1 MVEAP
6 ASREPLYSIR
16 SVSKKYG
23 GVQAL
28 TGVDFVVHPGEVHAV
43 VGENG
48 AGKSTLMKIFAGAEN
63 PDSGGAWIGDR
74 PLKLRSAGD
83 GVRAGIAIVF
93 QELSLYPDLDVLAN
107 LFVQS
112 GPTRLGILDR
122 GAMVRRARA
131 VMAEIG
137 LTVSLD
143 APVTSL
149 LLAERQL
156 LEICRALLTEAQVV
170 ILDEPNSA
178 LNAAETDRLFRVVRK
193 LRTDGVAV
201 VYVSHRL
208 EEVLRIADVVTVMRN
223 GAIVRSMK
231 ASDATIAG
239 LVADML
245 GEHQLAEKV
254 MPRRGRPTVGR
265 PLQITDVAVSKLL
278 EPISLEVRSGEI
290 LGLAGLEG
298 SGVRTLLDVLFGV
311 AGRYEGRVTLPD
323 GRPGPK
329 TTQDAVRAGIAYI
342 PPDRKRLGGSLQQ
355 TVLDNLVQVTAGVL
369 GRYGFLLKS
378 SSLRRDALSQVRAL
392 RIGAPSV
399 NTLLG
404 RLSGGNQQKVVLGKW
419 LAAQPQIVILDDP
432 TRGIDVGAKQ
442 EFYRIIRSLADEG
455 RIVLF
460 TSSELPEFGLL
471 CDAVAVFYKGRHVGT
486 YAAEEVYVHKLLEA
500 INTGK
505 LQ

>member
-1 MVEAP
+1 MK
-6 ASREPLYSIR
+6 R
-16 SVSKKYG
+16 YG

-28 TGVDFVVHPGEVHAV
+28 AGVDFVVHPGEIHAV

-48 AGKSTLMKIFAGAEN
+48 AGKSTLMKIFAGAETA
-63 PDSGGAWIGDR
+63 DSGGPWIGDR

-83 GVRAGIAIVF
+83 GIRAGIAIVF

-112 GPTRLGILDR
+112 GPTRLHLLDR

-137 LTVSLD
+137 LNVSLD
-143 APVTSL
+143 APVASL
-149 LLAERQL
+149 RLAERQL
-156 LEICRALLTEAQVV
+156 LEICRALLTEARVV

-178 LNAAETDRLFRVVRK
+178 LNAAETDRLFRVIRK
-193 LRTDGVAV
+193 LRANGVAV

-223 GAIVRSMK
+223 GAIIRTVK
-231 ASDATIAG
+231 ASEATIAS
-239 LVADML
+239 LVEDML
-245 GEHQLAEKV
+245 GEHRPPEDV
-254 MPRRGRPTVGR
+254 MLRRRPLRSGQ
-265 PLQITDVAVSKLL
+265 PLQITDVEVDKLL
-278 EPISLEVRSGEI
+278 QPVTLELWPREI

-298 SGVRTLLDVLFGV
+298 SGLRTLLDVLFGAV
-311 AGRYEGRVTLPD
+311 HRYKGKVTLPN

-329 TTQDAVRAGIAYI
+329 TTQEAVRAGIAYV
-342 PPDRKRLGGSLQQ
+342 PPDRKRLGGSLEQ

-369 GRYGFLLKS
+369 GRYGFLLKGR
-378 SSLRRDALSQVRAL
+378 SLSQDALSQVRAL
-392 RIGAPSV
+392 RIGTPSV
-399 NTLLG
+399 DTLLG

-419 LAAQPQIVILDDP
+419 LAADPRIVILDDP

-455 RIVLF
+455 RIVVF